1 MVRVRSVVPGGPAPL
16 SPAERDTPHLAG
28 RDTPHLAG
36 RDTSHLAGRDTPH
49 LAEPDNPHLA
59 MRSWLLPNR
68 P

>member
-28 RDTPHLAG
+28 RDT
-36 RDTSHLAGRDTPH
+36 SHLAGRDTPH
-49 LAEPDNPHLA
+49 VAEPDNPHLA